1 MARPP
6 SRAAEDKSRIV
17 LAVFRGEVSI
27 AEAARREGVSQT
39 SIANWRDQFLNA
51 GSAAVAAGGP
61 TKPTSREQ
69 QLAAENEQLAAA
81 LGEAHVELRLWRK
94 GGGALYPASTSSRPH
109 GSRPA

>member
-6 SRAAEDKSRIV
+6 SRSAEDKVRIA
-17 LAVFRGEVSI
+17 LAVLRGEVTI

-39 SIANWRDQFLNA
+39 SIANWRDAFLD
-51 GSAAVAAGGP
+51 GGQQAVAAGGP
-61 TKPTSREQ
+61 AKPTSREQ

-81 LGEAHVELRLWRK
+81 LGEAHMELRLWRK
-94 GGGALYPASTSSRPH
+94 GGALYPASTSSRQH